1 MSLVTTI
8 NFTDITRDTSGG
20 NQVSEFTQNS
30 NVTYNGSTINT
41 HRIRTTSTGS
51 STHITF
57 SLDKDD
63 FNNVLKN
70 DNDLIRLNF
79 DVYVKNLNDDLEIA
93 ECSIDGDV
101 VLYQKGFSSDFTKK
115 ISVNYL
121 IKSSR
126 IAKLLDNDGFLVI
139 LFKLYST
146 DNQQRI
152 GIGDYIYIDR
162 EIKVYAIYKP
172 EFSSITGSN
181 RTVDSTMTLDDS
193 FDASSKTIANANAC
207 EIKGPGTGTSSGSVK
222 FNLTNKLLDG
232 KPINLFFN
240 LNIDNFQNTD
250 SLKIQIDNGSG
261 TYVDYF
267 EISQTANNNKLKTFF
282 YSQTE
287 NYNSSNDFNIKFNLS
302 GNIENG
308 DFVYF
313 DNMFTYIPE
322 AINFFDGDVSVNG
335 NVDVSGLIY
344 KTGMVGEIGMFYE
357 ESPAPPFGYLWCDG
371 TQITTNSSTTGGDE
385 KYRNLIELL
394 KGVNKNSTT
403 GTQSAYLPDFS
414 GCYALGSTSTFQ
426 SYSNVNNAISNKDGD
441 IDLDINYFPS
451 HNHSLNNINY
461 TNNTTTFDSNI
472 SINHNSYTENTIS
485 YTETDNS
492 KQAGRSGSGGAKNL
506 MRLTT
511 HAHNLAKNS
520 HDADFHYNI
529 NINYDNNQLS
539 VNDISVENSD
549 TNNTINVQPL
559 SYKLKAAICYL

>member
-8 NFTDITRDTSGG
+8 NFNDITRDTSGG

-51 STHITF
+51 STHLTF
-57 SLDKDD
+57 NVNKAN

-79 DVYVKNLNDDLEIA
+79 DVYVKNLNGDLEIA

-152 GIGDYIYIDR
+152 GTGDYIYIDR

-207 EIKGPGTGTSSGSVK
+207 EIKGPGAGTSSGSVK

-322 AINFFDGDVSVNG
+322 AINFFDASGINPSGTITLEPNLLINSNEYVGSIELFNSLPLPDNYLLCDGSEITKSDNDGNYYAPLIDLLNG
-335 NVDVSGLIY
+335 NTSGN
-344 KTGMVGEIGMFYE
+344 
-357 ESPAPPFGYLWCDG
+357 SCYLP
-371 TQITTNSSTTGGDE
+371 NFLE
-385 KYRNLIELL
+385 RHPL
-394 KGVNKNSTT
+394 GVN
-403 GTQSAYLPDFS
+403 S
-414 GCYALGSTSTFQ
+414 GVG
-426 SYSNVNNAISNKDGD
+426 ISNYNSANSNHGGNNT
-441 IDLDINYFPS
+441 LNINHFPS
-451 HNHSLNNINY
+451 HNHNVSQDIDIDMSSYNISVNKTGNSSINFSGPSPTTADYEEGQRSSNNMPHDINIKQHTHNVLSNAVEEFARTTSINY
-461 TNNTTTFDSNI
+461 NTNFTLV
-472 SINHNSYTENTIS
+472 NSEIQNP
-485 YTETDNS
+485 
-492 KQAGRSGSGGAKNL
+492 KLSGSNTL
-506 MRLTT
+506 ENRE
-511 HAHNLAKNS
+511 
-520 HDADFHYNI
+520 
-529 NINYDNNQLS
+529 NYDL
-539 VNDISVENSD
+539 E
-549 TNNTINVQPL
+549 L
-559 SYKLKAAICYL
+559 KSYKLYFGIRFR